1 MDKINEVIEKFDLL
15 RFGNFDGN
23 VFIGTFP
30 DSNEFSN
37 VYSAISNEYEIDDE
51 GNEFNDSKT
60 HTVFTSDSVE
70 ITFDANYDKDSYSI
84 SIGEK

>member
-1 MDKINEVIEKFDLL
+1 MDEINKVVEKFNLS
-15 RFGNFDGN
+15 RFGDFEGN
-23 VFIGTFP
+23 VFAGTFS

-70 ITFDANYDKDSYSI
+70 ITLDANYDNDSYTI